1 MKANVAEAE
10 AEIRE
15 AKAKVAEAE
24 AEIRDA
30 KDEIREAKA
39 KVTEAEAKV
48 DEAKAKVTEAEAKV
62 DEAKAKV
69 KENSAD
75 EYWIKE
81 LQDREGTLKR
91 REEAL
96 KTANETLKLRE
107 ETLKR
112 REETLKRRE
121 EFFFAVRKSFIGAS
135 GIRFVFDFFPLL
147 FNIFSCFYNL
157 DFPTFLI
164 SLFIVAANISLHTSQ
179 QLSISRQYQFIQ
191 ESSCHFSDL
200 ICYKWQPII
209 TALSDMR
216 QTSFPE

>member
-48 DEAKAKVTEAEAKV
+48 DEAKAKV
-62 DEAKAKV
+62 

-96 KTANETLKLRE
+96 KTAN

-164 SLFIVAANISLHTSQ
+164 SLFIVAANLSLHTSQ

-191 ESSCHFSDL
+191 ESSCHISDV
-200 ICYKWQPII
+200 ICYKWRPII

-216 QTSFPE
+216 QTSFPEYSCFACLGPA